1 MSAQIV
7 LASASPRRC
16 ELLNQIGVRFEQ
28 QSAEVNETPRT
39 KESAEEYVSRLALDK
54 ARAIWKCRGYQGIA
68 VLGADTSVVMDEQ
81 LFAKPQD
88 FEDCRRMLRS
98 LSGRKHQVLT
108 AVALVR
114 EREAIRVSVSD
125 VWFRRIS
132 DSEIDAYWRSGE
144 PVDKAGSYAIQG
156 IAGIFIKRLEG
167 SYSGVMGLPLLET
180 AQLLTEFEIE
190 ILERTL

>member
-88 FEDCRRMLRS
+88 FEDCRRMLRN

-132 DSEIDAYWRSGE
+132 DAEIEAYWHTGE

-180 AQLLTEFEIE
+180 AQLLKEFDIE